1 MGSREQA
8 KALIEHELNL
18 VHRIGPGKR
27 PSLSES
33 MMTNFGR
40 RNWVRDFGP
49 RPVPSFLVYAIRSC
63 STFAAASSWIEG
75 KTCEYRSSVNEMLA
89 CPN

>member
-1 MGSREQA
+1 MSDVWEA
-8 KALIEHELNL
+8 EL
-18 VHRIGPGKR
+18 GAGFR
-27 PSLSES
+27 PS
-33 MMTNFGR
+33 
-40 RNWVRDFGP
+40 
-49 RPVPSFLVYAIRSC
+49 PSSQFLVYAIRSC